1 MAVGG
6 MAKAFDLKNRT
17 SSQSSKASRKGS
29 GKYKTT
35 KNQKAKMIC
44 MLVFYNLPAKR
55 SIQNTYEENRENLMF
70 MIFCQ
75 EKKENYN
82 LRLWF
87 FLYFRWPRL
96 WTSTSSMSKWIVKR
110 GLMWTKSIWVLY
122 RRPLE
127 AVVGQCLYFSR
138 PNWNP
143 FMEEPTFLPKIR

>member
-35 KNQKAKMIC
+35 KNQEAKMIC
-44 MLVFYNLPAKR
+44 MLW

-75 EKKENYN
+75 EKKESSV
-82 LRLWF
+82 WDCDF
-87 FLYFRWPRL
+87 FVLQVAEIMNEHFINVKVDREERPDVDKVYMSFVQATTGGGGWPMSVFLTPKLKPIYGGTYFPPQDSVR
-96 WTSTSSMSKWIVKR
+96 TT
-110 GLMWTKSIWVLY
+110 
-122 RRPLE
+122 
-127 AVVGQCLYFSR
+127 
-138 PNWNP
+138 
-143 FMEEPTFLPKIR
+143 

>member
-35 KNQKAKMIC
+35 KNQEAKMIC

-75 EKKENYN
+75 EKKE
-82 LRLWF
+82 
-87 FLYFRWPRL
+87 
-96 WTSTSSMSKWIVKR
+96 SSV
-110 GLMWTKSIWVLY
+110 
-122 RRPLE
+122 
-127 AVVGQCLYFSR
+127 
-138 PNWNP
+138 
-143 FMEEPTFLPKIR
+143 

>member
-44 MLVFYNLPAKR
+44 MLCASCVFYNLPTKR
-55 SIQNTYEENRENLMF
+55 SIQNTYEENLMF

-75 EKKENYN
+75 EKKE
-82 LRLWF
+82 
-87 FLYFRWPRL
+87 
-96 WTSTSSMSKWIVKR
+96 SSV
-110 GLMWTKSIWVLY
+110 
-122 RRPLE
+122 
-127 AVVGQCLYFSR
+127 
-138 PNWNP
+138 
-143 FMEEPTFLPKIR
+143 

>member
-35 KNQKAKMIC
+35 KNQEAKMIC
-44 MLVFYNLPAKR
+44 VLCVSCVFYNLPAKR

-75 EKKENYN
+75 EKKE
-82 LRLWF
+82 
-87 FLYFRWPRL
+87 
-96 WTSTSSMSKWIVKR
+96 SSV
-110 GLMWTKSIWVLY
+110 
-122 RRPLE
+122 
-127 AVVGQCLYFSR
+127 
-138 PNWNP
+138 
-143 FMEEPTFLPKIR
+143 